1 MDRIYKYNPNI
12 SYNPNGGRYLQLI
25 TAKNLYIQNI
35 TVAENDGHSDSFH
48 VKFPNVFTNYPLGAV
63 RVEDQKFKDWDHYK
77 FTIWQ
82 LQLNFVVFCA
92 SSACGV
98 SVEHLNAK
106 EPMIRSIYR
115 FHVYYHIRRIL
126 KILEIPL
133 PYENSF
139 NQYNN
144 PYNHEKFIGICS
156 EYGVSND
163 LTKWRK
169 QKYFSTWQSRA
180 WETGKPGMS
189 NINENSFSRWI
200 IEKSDGLTMLGLQ
213 KLSGSVRHDAYLILT
228 SQTSTRGPIVGIESR
243 NLDAQ
248 HTFLNTF
255 ENIVNRRVNISEDI
269 RRFQKTL
276 QYARSKVDYVI
287 GEFIYMLPSNMN
299 LQIEKVKDYNNKI
312 LISSPSFKIGTN
324 LKINLD
330 GEQVKLKDKPDVK
343 SKEVEMVKTE
353 PDVKPKVIT
362 KPDIKS
368 NKEHKQDVKPNIEL
382 KHDVMLITTKPDT
395 NKITYEE
402 EKVALYW
409 ELQLYLQ
416 YGGCSSD
423 LRSICLCHEIC
434 VYQDSNTCDKCPQIL
449 RQPTNCFLCSIQDP

>member
-1 MDRIYKYNPNI
+1 MDRIYKYNSDA
-12 SYNPNGGRYLQLI
+12 SYKPNGGTYLQLI
-25 TAKNLYIQNI
+25 TAKDLYIQNV
-35 TVAENDGHSDSFH
+35 TVAEHDGGHSDSFQ
-48 VKFPNVFTNYPLGAV
+48 VKFPNIFTNYPLSAV

-82 LQLNFVVFCA
+82 SQLNFAVFCA

-139 NQYNN
+139 NQFNN
-144 PYNHEKFIGICS
+144 PYNHEKYIHICS

-163 LTKWRK
+163 LTKWRN

-189 NINENSFSRWI
+189 YINENSWSRWI
-200 IEKSDGLTMLGLQ
+200 IEKSDGLTTLGIQ
-213 KLSGSVRHDAYLILT
+213 KLSESVRDYAYLILT
-228 SQTSTRGPIVGIESR
+228 SQTSTRGPIVGYEAQ

-248 HTFLNTF
+248 RTFLNTF
-255 ENIVNRRVNISEDI
+255 ENIVNRRVNIPEDI

-276 QYARSKVDYVI
+276 QYARSKVDYAI
-287 GEFIYMLPSNMN
+287 GEFVYMLPSDMN
-299 LQIEKVKDYNNKI
+299 LRIGNIRNYNNKI

-324 LKINLD
+324 LKINI
-330 GEQVKLKDKPDVK
+330 DVK

-353 PDVKPKVIT
+353 PDVKHKVKDKPDT
-362 KPDIKS
+362 KPHKGDKQDVKPVIKP
-368 NKEHKQDVKPNIEL
+368 NKEHKQDVKPNRPDIKQNIE
-382 KHDVMLITTKPDT
+382 ISRSKPDT

-402 EKVALYW
+402 EKVALMLGTTAVFTVLW
-409 ELQLYLQ
+409 MF
-416 YGGCSSD
+416 
-423 LRSICLCHEIC
+423 
-434 VYQDSNTCDKCPQIL
+434 K
-449 RQPTNCFLCSIQDP
+449 

>member
-1 MDRIYKYNPNI
+1 MDRIYKYNPDA
-12 SYNPNGGRYLQLI
+12 SYKTNVGTYLQLI
-25 TAKNLYIQNI
+25 TAKDLYIQSI
-35 TVAENDGHSDSFH
+35 TVAEHDGHSDSFQ
-48 VKFPNVFTNYPLGAV
+48 VKFPNIFTNYPLGAV

-77 FTIWQ
+77 FNIWQ
-82 LQLNFVVFCA
+82 SQLNFAVFCA

-98 SVEHLNAK
+98 SVEHLYAK

-163 LTKWRK
+163 LAKWRN

-189 NINENSFSRWI
+189 YINENSFSRWI
-200 IEKSDGLTMLGLQ
+200 IEKSDGLTTLGLQ
-213 KLSGSVRHDAYLILT
+213 KLSESVRDYAYLILT
-228 SQTSTRGPIVGIESR
+228 SQTSTRGPIVGHEAR
-243 NLDAQ
+243 NLDTQ
-248 HTFLNTF
+248 RTFLNTF
-255 ENIVNRRVNISEDI
+255 ENIVNRRVNIPEDI

-276 QYARSKVDYVI
+276 QYARIKVDYVV
-287 GEFIYMLPSNMN
+287 GEFVYMLPSDMN
-299 LQIEKVKDYNNKI
+299 LQIGNVRNYNNKI

-324 LKINLD
+324 VKINL
-330 GEQVKLKDKPDVK
+330 DVK
-343 SKEVEMVKTE
+343 SKEVDNQRLMVKTE

-362 KPDIKS
+362 KPNIKP
-368 NKEHKQDVKPNIEL
+368 NEKHKQDVKPNIKFDRESNQGV
-382 KHDVMLITTKPDT
+382 KEPDT
-395 NKITYEE
+395 NKITIEPSLDRRSMELNNYEE
-402 EKVALYW
+402 EKVAL
-409 ELQLYLQ
+409 
-416 YGGCSSD
+416 
-423 LRSICLCHEIC
+423 
-434 VYQDSNTCDKCPQIL
+434 IL
-449 RQPTNCFLCSIQDP
+449 GTTAVFTVWWMFK

>member
-1 MDRIYKYNPNI
+1 M
-12 SYNPNGGRYLQLI
+12 
-25 TAKNLYIQNI
+25 
-35 TVAENDGHSDSFH
+35 AEHDGHSDSFQ

-63 RVEDQKFKDWDHYK
+63 RVEDQRFKDWHRYK

-82 LQLNFVVFCA
+82 SQLNFVVFCA

-106 EPMIRSIYR
+106 EPMIRSICR

-144 PYNHEKFIGICS
+144 PYNQETFIGICS

-163 LTKWRK
+163 LTKWRN

-189 NINENSFSRWI
+189 YINENSFSRLI

-213 KLSGSVRHDAYLILT
+213 KLSKSVRDYAYLILT
-228 SQTSTRGPIVGIESR
+228 SQTSTRGPIVGHEAR

-248 HTFLNTF
+248 CMFLNTF
-255 ENIVNRRVNISEDI
+255 ENIVNRRVDISEDI
-269 RRFQKTL
+269 QRFQKTL

-287 GEFIYMLPSNMN
+287 GELIYMLPSNMN
-299 LQIEKVKDYNNKI
+299 LRIGKVKDYNNKI

-324 LKINLD
+324 LKINLNA
-330 GEQVKLKDKPDVK
+330 KP
-343 SKEVEMVKTE
+343 KEVDMVKTE

-362 KPDIKS
+362 KPNIET
-368 NKEHKQDVKPNIEL
+368 NKEHKQDVKPNIKFDRESNQ
-382 KHDVMLITTKPDT
+382 DVKKPDT

-402 EKVALYW
+402 EKVAL
-409 ELQLYLQ
+409 
-416 YGGCSSD
+416 
-423 LRSICLCHEIC
+423 
-434 VYQDSNTCDKCPQIL
+434 IL
-449 RQPTNCFLCSIQDP
+449 GTTTVFTVWWMFK

>member
-1 MDRIYKYNPNI
+1 MDRIYKYNSDV
-12 SYNPNGGRYLQLI
+12 SYKPNGGRYLQI
-25 TAKNLYIQNI
+25 MSAKDLYIQNI
-35 TVAENDGHSDSFH
+35 TMAENDGHSDSFQ
-48 VKFPNVFTNYPLGAV
+48 VKFPNVLTNYPLSAV
-63 RVEDQKFKDWDHYK
+63 RVEDQRFKDWDHYK

-82 LQLNFVVFCA
+82 SQLNFVVFCA

-106 EPMIRSIYR
+106 EPMKRSIYR

-144 PYNHEKFIGICS
+144 PYSHEKFIGICS

-163 LTKWRK
+163 LTKWRN

-189 NINENSFSRWI
+189 YINENSFFRWI
-200 IEKSDGLTMLGLQ
+200 IEKLDGFTTLGLQ
-213 KLSGSVRHDAYLILT
+213 KLSETVRDYTYLTLT
-228 SQTSTRGPIVGIESR
+228 SQTSMRGPIVGHEAR

-248 HTFLNTF
+248 RTFLNTF
-255 ENIVNRRVNISEDI
+255 ENIVNRRVNIPEDI

-276 QYARSKVDYVI
+276 QNTRSKVDYVI

-299 LQIEKVKDYNNKI
+299 LQIGKGKDYNNKI

-330 GEQVKLKDKPDVK
+330 VK
-343 SKEVEMVKTE
+343 SKEVEMVKAE

-362 KPDIKS
+362 KPNIEP
-368 NKEHKQDVKPNIEL
+368 NKEHKQDVKPNIKFDRESNQDL
-382 KHDVMLITTKPDT
+382 KEPDT

-402 EKVALYW
+402 VKVAL
-409 ELQLYLQ
+409 
-416 YGGCSSD
+416 
-423 LRSICLCHEIC
+423 
-434 VYQDSNTCDKCPQIL
+434 IL
-449 RQPTNCFLCSIQDP
+449 GTTAVFTVWWMFK

>member
-1 MDRIYKYNPNI
+1 MDRIYKYNPDA
-12 SYNPNGGRYLQLI
+12 SYKPNGGRYLQLI
-25 TAKNLYIQNI
+25 SAKDLYIQNI
-35 TVAENDGHSDSFH
+35 TVAEHNSGHSDSFQ

-63 RVEDQKFKDWDHYK
+63 SVEDQRFKDWDHYK
-77 FTIWQ
+77 FTLWQ
-82 LQLNFVVFCA
+82 SQLNFTVFCA

-98 SVEHLNAK
+98 SVEHLNANR
-106 EPMIRSIYR
+106 PLLQSLYR

-133 PYENSF
+133 PYENGF

-163 LTKWRK
+163 LTKWRN

-180 WETGKPGMS
+180 WETGKSGMS
-189 NINENSFSRWI
+189 YINENSFSRWI

-213 KLSGSVRHDAYLILT
+213 KLSESVRDYAYLILT
-228 SQTSTRGPIVGIESR
+228 SQTSTRAQIIGHEAR

-248 HTFLNTF
+248 QVFLNTF
-255 ENIVNRRVNISEDI
+255 ENIVNRRVNIPEDI

-287 GEFIYMLPSNMN
+287 GEFIYVLLSDMN
-299 LQIEKVKDYNNKI
+299 LRIGKVKNYNNKI

-330 GEQVKLKDKPDVK
+330 GEKDKPDVK
-343 SKEVEMVKTE
+343 PKKE
-353 PDVKPKVIT
+353 
-362 KPDIKS
+362 PDIKS
-368 NKEHKQDVKPNIEL
+368 NKEHKPNIKLKQDVK
-382 KHDVMLITTKPDT
+382 KPDT

-402 EKVALYW
+402 EKVALV
-409 ELQLYLQ
+409 L
-416 YGGCSSD
+416 GIT
-423 LRSICLCHEIC
+423 SIFTVWWLF
-434 VYQDSNTCDKCPQIL
+434 K
-449 RQPTNCFLCSIQDP
+449 

>member
-1 MDRIYKYNPNI
+1 MDRIYRYNPDA
-12 SYNPNGGRYLQLI
+12 SYKSNGGTYLQLI
-25 TAKNLYIQNI
+25 TAKDLYIQNI
-35 TVAENDGHSDSFH
+35 TVAELSSGHSDSFQ
-48 VKFPNVFTNYPLGAV
+48 VKFPYVFTNYPLGAV
-63 RVEDQKFKDWDHYK
+63 RAEDQRFKDWDHYK
-77 FTIWQ
+77 FTLWQ
-82 LQLNFVVFCA
+82 SQLNFVVFCA

-98 SVEHLNAK
+98 SVEHLNTK

-115 FHVYYHIRRIL
+115 FHAYYHIRRIL

-163 LTKWRK
+163 LTKWRN

-180 WETGKPGMS
+180 WETNKPGMS
-189 NINENSFSRWI
+189 YINENSFSRWI
-200 IEKSDGLTMLGLQ
+200 IEKSEGLTTLGLQ
-213 KLSGSVRHDAYLILT
+213 KLSKSVRDYAHLILT
-228 SQTSTRGPIVGIESR
+228 SQISTRGPIVGHEAR

-248 HTFLNTF
+248 RTFLNTF
-255 ENIVNRRVNISEDI
+255 ENIVNRRVNIPEYI

-287 GEFIYMLPSNMN
+287 SEFIYMLPSNMN
-299 LQIEKVKDYNNKI
+299 LQIGKVKDYNNKI
-312 LISSPSFKIGTN
+312 LISSPSFNIGTN

-330 GEQVKLKDKPDVK
+330 VK
-343 SKEVEMVKTE
+343 SKEVKMVRTE

-362 KPDIKS
+362 KPNIEP
-368 NKEHKQDVKPNIEL
+368 NKEHKQDVKPNIEF
-382 KHDVMLITTKPDT
+382 KHDVKKPDT

-402 EKVALYW
+402 EKVAL
-409 ELQLYLQ
+409 
-416 YGGCSSD
+416 
-423 LRSICLCHEIC
+423 
-434 VYQDSNTCDKCPQIL
+434 IL
-449 RQPTNCFLCSIQDP
+449 GTTAVFTVWWMFK

>member
-1 MDRIYKYNPNI
+1 MDRIYKYNSDA
-12 SYNPNGGRYLQLI
+12 SYKPNGGTYLQLI
-25 TAKNLYIQNI
+25 TAKDLYIQNI
-35 TVAENDGHSDSFH
+35 TVAEHNGHSDSFQ

-77 FTIWQ
+77 FNIWQ
-82 LQLNFVVFCA
+82 SQLNFTVFCA

-98 SVEHLNAK
+98 SVEHLNAE

-144 PYNHEKFIGICS
+144 PYNHEKFIGIYS
-156 EYGVSND
+156 EYGVSNN
-163 LTKWRK
+163 LTKWRN

-189 NINENSFSRWI
+189 SINENSFSRWI
-200 IEKSDGLTMLGLQ
+200 IEKSDGLTTLGIQ
-213 KLSGSVRHDAYLILT
+213 KLSESVRDYAYLILT
-228 SQTSTRGPIVGIESR
+228 SQTSTRGPIVGHEAR

-248 HTFLNTF
+248 RVFLNNF
-255 ENIVNRRVNISEDI
+255 ENVINRRVDIPEDI

-276 QYARSKVDYVI
+276 QYARSKVDYAI
-287 GEFIYMLPSNMN
+287 GEFIYMLPSDMN
-299 LQIEKVKDYNNKI
+299 LRIGNVRNYNNKI

-324 LKINLD
+324 VKVNLD
-330 GEQVKLKDKPDVK
+330 GDDTKAAKTDKLDVKHKVKDKPDIK
-343 SKEVEMVKTE
+343 PNKGDER
-353 PDVKPKVIT
+353 DVKPVIE
-362 KPDIKS
+362 P
-368 NKEHKQDVKPNIEL
+368 NKEHKQDVKPNRPDIKQNIE
-382 KHDVMLITTKPDT
+382 ISRSKPDA

-402 EKVALYW
+402 EKVAL
-409 ELQLYLQ
+409 
-416 YGGCSSD
+416 
-423 LRSICLCHEIC
+423 
-434 VYQDSNTCDKCPQIL
+434 IL
-449 RQPTNCFLCSIQDP
+449 GTTAVFTVWWMFK